1 MKTNF
6 LLAVAFCL
14 LFSIN
19 GHSNQNVTV
28 KEKENPAPEWN
39 RVYDFEKQS
48 LPQSALEAVN
58 LIRQRALQTGNSP
71 ELIKAMIYKLK
82 FETAIDR
89 DKLPGLIN
97 EMETFSARDD
107 NKTEQAI
114 VYSLLAELYDRY
126 YLSDLYRIG
135 QRTSVPAA
143 EAGTDME
150 TWPAGVFIERITG
163 YVERSLAPAG
173 LLQKTNT
180 LKYADILQAGKSS
193 RELRPTLYDFLVH
206 RGIDLLKGISSP
218 DGNTR
223 FTSQILKLYRDLLAF
238 RSREENAF
246 TLLMVELDC
255 LDFILTSPL
264 PTPKEGEW
272 LLWPFQTG
280 ETEEDDGNKDEKYLA
295 ALDRLEKQ
303 YAAEDFCAEILYRKA
318 VYYYNNELKKQA
330 YEICLK
336 GIEKYP
342 DYERTGLLK
351 NFLQQIT
358 QSELTATTDN
368 TVYPGKEAL
377 LKINYRNLDR
387 LTVQIYRINA
397 PVPVYN
403 NRWNRSG
410 QYKKN
415 GQLILTKQII
425 LANKTP
431 YLYSDTAIKIPMEA
445 LGNYE
450 YVIFPDGNPEHI
462 ANQQFSVSR
471 LATVARVTDGKRE
484 FMVTDLLSGKPVE
497 GASIHLYKSSNNRQV
512 KAQTLRTDANGLASG
527 GKEKDITGYQATYK
541 TDTSLIISSVP
552 WISGYNVSESTRHL
566 NLFTDRSIYR
576 PGQTVYFKG
585 IAWEI
590 KEMQVIPD
598 DVFTVSL
605 YDANGKNISA
615 MQVKTNEWGSFAGE
629 FVLPQG
635 ALNGQFSIR
644 TDKMA
649 DYAYF
654 HVEEYR
660 RPAFDIRFEKNEN
673 ACRFGDKVTVKGS
686 AETFWLSPISNS
698 GVSIQNAKAEYRITR
713 SYHWFF
719 RIWTPP
725 VQVAS
730 GDIVLDGQGRFE
742 IDFTPELEIGDSQ
755 KAFKDKDRK
764 NVSYTYTVSVN
775 ITDAKGETQ
784 NAETQINIGDIP
796 FILNIS
802 GLPDA
807 INKDSLSAVTVEAT
821 DLSYNPVAVTGNY
834 RIFSLKP
841 KEAGRLDNGKDSWLQ
856 DKLIVEGSFESGKA
870 IPVSRLK
877 SLVSGKYR
885 IIAEAKDAEAFS
897 ANFTVFTGKDKCP
910 PAPVYEWLL
919 PVKTECAA
927 GENAV
932 IIYGSSAKEVYV
944 LYEIFK
950 DRDNKKVA
958 VSRFILNNE
967 NRKIEIPFR
976 ESYGDG
982 ISVQFTFIKDAKV
995 FSKSV
1000 TVLRKQPGRKLDL
1013 KMEVFRD
1020 RLLPGQK
1027 EEWKISVK
1035 DAGQKGVASELL
1047 AAMYDASL
1055 DKIYRH
1061 DWSFNPVRN
1070 LHLPD
1075 VRTENGDG
1083 LAGSSRNFRID
1094 FRPVDIPSF
1103 QFDNI
1108 DWFGFSIPSR
1118 ETGIR
1123 YFDTK
1128 SMATGNI
1135 SIQNKGIQDSEGA
1148 APETAF
1154 AEDLHESLKKTPQ
1167 EEAPVQLKIGDSQ
1180 IRRNFN
1186 ETAFFY
1192 PQLTTGDAGETLIA
1206 FTVPESN
1213 TTWKFTGL
1221 AHTKDLKFGQIVK
1234 EAISRKKLMIAPNIP
1249 RFIRES
1255 DRATVSATVSNLSE
1269 SALSGEV
1276 GIEFFDPATGQT
1288 TIAVPGA
1295 ARPFTVE
1302 AGKTLAVSW
1311 SFDVPPGIDLTAV
1324 KTVAR
1329 TAGFSDGEQ
1338 HLIPVLPN
1346 RILVTESLPLD
1357 ILGGQTKTFSFD
1369 RMEKNSPTQQ
1379 NYRLTLEFTG
1389 NPVWY
1394 AVQALPSL
1402 TAPQSDDVV
1411 SWFGAYYASAVA
1423 TRIARST
1430 PKIRQVIDA
1439 WKVGTS
1445 LQSSLEKNQE
1455 LKTVLLEETPWVTD
1469 ARNETEMKQK
1479 LSLLFDANR
1488 TDYLHSQ
1495 ALDKLRS
1502 LQTENGGWAWFKGMT
1517 PSVSITQWILYGL
1530 KEAGETGVGEM
1541 QETAIRFID
1550 RELKRHYDNYKKY
1563 AKSGEL
1569 KYPATYELEYLLVRS
1584 LYNDIPLGET
1594 EEAFKYYASVTEK
1607 NWAGVPCPYGRAIAA
1622 LFLQRSGK
1630 TNIAQAI
1637 VRSLREHATRKP
1649 DLGMYWANS
1658 CAGSFFFNNAVAGQ
1672 GFIMKAF
1679 YELQIG
1685 GSQTG
1690 ASPDEMDEMKLWLL
1704 KQKQTQAWESLPGL
1718 VGAIQILLQ
1727 TGSNRLEDTGKT
1739 RIQLGNRSF
1748 DTSGGEA
1755 GTGYIKEVF
1764 DAKTITPDMSRVKI
1778 TRETASGI
1786 SPNAAPGWG
1795 ALYWQYFEDLDKI
1808 KAAKTGLNVEKSLF
1822 IEKMTATEL
1831 KNGGSQTTLS
1841 PVTEATP
1848 LKVGDKAVVRLIVRA
1863 DRDFEYVLLK
1873 DMRASCFEPVR
1884 QLSGVRRAQG
1894 AVYYQSPKDASMNYY
1909 FHNLPKGTYVFEYPL
1924 YVTNEGNYSNGIT
1937 TIQCLYAP
1945 EFVSHTS
1952 GGRNTVGLSPNPDL
1966 PPAPSKGGGVA
1977 FP

>member
-1 MKTNF
+1 MKINF
-6 LLAVAFCL
+6 LLTVAFFL
-14 LFSIN
+14 LFSAN

-28 KEKENPAPEWN
+28 KKKEIPASDWN
-39 RVYDFEKQS
+39 KVYDFEKQS

-58 LIRQRALQTGNSP
+58 LIRQKALQTGNSP
-71 ELIKAMIYKLK
+71 ELLKAMIYKLK

-89 DKLPGLIN
+89 DKLPGLIH
-97 EMETFSARDD
+97 EMETFSASDD
-107 NKTEQAI
+107 DKTEQAVI
-114 VYSLLAELYDRY
+114 YSLLAELYDRY
-126 YLSDLYRIG
+126 YRSDLYRIG
-135 QRTSVPAA
+135 QRAPVPAA

-150 TWPAGVFIERITG
+150 TWPAGVFIKRIAG
-163 YVERSLAPAG
+163 YVERSLEPAEV
-173 LLQKTNT
+173 LQKTNT
-180 LKYADILQAGKSS
+180 LAYGDILQAGESS
-193 RELRPTLYDFLVH
+193 RELRPSLYDFLVH
-206 RGIDLLKGISSP
+206 RGIDLLKGISNP
-218 DGNTR
+218 DGNNN
-223 FTSQILKLYRDLLAF
+223 FTPQILKLYRDLLAF
-238 RSREENAF
+238 RSREKNAF
-246 TLLMVELDC
+246 ALLTVDLDR
-255 LDFILTSPL
+255 LDFILNN
-264 PTPKEGEW
+264 
-272 LLWPFQTG
+272 
-280 ETEEDDGNKDEKYLA
+280 ETEEDDGNKGEEYLA

-318 VYYYNNELKKQA
+318 IYYYNNELKKQA
-330 YEICLK
+330 YEICLE

-342 DYERTGLLK
+342 DYGRTGLLK
-351 NFLQQIT
+351 NFLRQIT
-358 QSELTATTDN
+358 QSELTATVNN
-368 TVYPGKEAL
+368 TVYPGEEAP
-377 LKINYRNLDR
+377 LKIKYRNLDS

-397 PVPVYN
+397 PVAVYTGK
-403 NRWNRSG
+403 WNRSG

-415 GQLILTKQII
+415 GQLILTKQIT
-425 LANKTP
+425 LAGEAP
-431 YLYSDTAIKIPMEA
+431 YLYSDTVIKIPMEA

-450 YVIFPDGNPEHI
+450 YVIFPDGHPEHI
-462 ANQQFSVSR
+462 SNQQFSVSR

-497 GASIHLYKSSNNRQV
+497 GGSILLYKSSNNRPV
-512 KAQTLRTDANGLASG
+512 KVQTLCTDANGLASG

-552 WISGYNVSESTRHL
+552 WISNDNVSESIRRL

-585 IAWEI
+585 IACET
-590 KEMQVIPD
+590 KEVQVIPN

-635 ALNGQFSIR
+635 TLNGRFSIR
-644 TDKMA
+644 TDKIA
-649 DYAYF
+649 GYAYF
-654 HVEEYR
+654 HVEEYK

-673 ACRFGDKVTVKGS
+673 TCRFGDKVTVKGS
-686 AETFWLSPISNS
+686 AETFS
-698 GVSIQNAKAEYRITR
+698 GVSIQNAKAGYRITR

-719 RIWTPP
+719 RIWAPP

-730 GDIVLDGQGRFE
+730 GDVFLDGQGKFE
-742 IDFTPELEIGDSQ
+742 IGFTPE

-784 NAETQINIGDIP
+784 NAETQINMGDIP
-796 FILNIS
+796 FILNVG

-807 INKDSLSAVTVEAT
+807 INQDSLSTVTVEAT
-821 DLSYNPVAVTGNY
+821 DLSHNPVAVTGSY

-841 KEAGRLDNGKDSWLQ
+841 KEAGRLDNETDGWLQ
-856 DKLIVEGSFESGKA
+856 DKLITEGHFESGKA
-870 IPVSRLK
+870 IPVGRLK
-877 SLVSGKYR
+877 SLVSGQYR
-885 IIAEAKDAEAFS
+885 MIAEAKEAEAFS
-897 ANFTVFTGKDKCP
+897 TDFTVYTDKDKCP

-958 VSRFILNNE
+958 VSRFVLNSE

-982 ISVQFTFIKDAKV
+982 VSVQFTFIKDAKV
-995 FSKSV
+995 FSKRV
-1000 TVLRKQPGRKLDL
+1000 AVLRKQASRKLDL
-1013 KMEVFRD
+1013 AMEVFRD

-1035 DAGQKGVASELL
+1035 DAGQKGVAGELL

-1070 LHLPD
+1070 PRLPD

-1083 LAGSSRNFRID
+1083 LSGSSLYFRID
-1094 FRPVDIPSF
+1094 FRPVNIPDF
-1103 QFDNI
+1103 KFDNI
-1108 DWFGFSIPSR
+1108 DWFGFTVPSR

-1123 YFDTK
+1123 AFATK
-1128 SMATGNI
+1128 NAVM
-1135 SIQNKGIQDSEGA
+1135 
-1148 APETAF
+1148 ETAL
-1154 AEDLHESLKKTPQ
+1154 AGDLHEIRKKTPQ
-1167 EEAPVQLKIGDSQ
+1167 EEAPVQ

-1192 PQLTTGDAGETLIA
+1192 PQLMTGEVGETLIA

-1213 TTWKFTGL
+1213 TTWKFMGL

-1234 EAISRKKLMIAPNIP
+1234 EAISRKKLMVAPNVP
-1249 RFIRES
+1249 RFIREG

-1276 GIEFFDPATGQT
+1276 GIEFFDPVSGQT
-1288 TIAVPGA
+1288 TIAVSEA

-1302 AGKTLAVSW
+1302 AGKTVAVSW
-1311 SFDVPPGIDLTAV
+1311 TFDVPSGIDLTAV
-1324 KTVAR
+1324 KTVAK

-1357 ILGGQTKTFSFD
+1357 IPGGQTKTVSFD
-1369 RMEKNSPTQQ
+1369 RMKNNSATLQ

-1402 TAPQSDDVV
+1402 TAPQSDDAL
-1411 SWFGAYYASAVA
+1411 SWFGAYYANA
-1423 TRIARST
+1423 TAARIAKST
-1430 PKIRQVIDA
+1430 PKIKQVIEA
-1439 WKVGTS
+1439 WALHATS
-1445 LQSSLEKNQE
+1445 LQSNLEKNQE

-1469 ARNETEMKQK
+1469 AKNETEMKQK

-1502 LQTENGGWAWFKGMT
+1502 LQTEDGGWVWFKGMT

-1530 KEAGETGVGEM
+1530 KEAGETGAGEM

-1550 RELKRHYDNYKKY
+1550 RELKRHYDDYKKY
-1563 AKSGEL
+1563 AKPGEL
-1569 KYPATYELEYLLVRS
+1569 QYPATYELEYLLVRS
-1584 LYNDIPLGET
+1584 LYKDIPLGET
-1594 EEAFKYYASVTEK
+1594 EEAAGFYASITEK
-1607 NWAGVPCPYGRAIAA
+1607 NWAGIPCPYGRAIAA

-1630 TNIAQAI
+1630 TDIALSI
-1637 VRSLREHATRKP
+1637 VQSLREHATRKP

-1658 CAGSFFFNNAVAGQ
+1658 RAGSFFFNNAVAIH

-1690 ASPDEMDEMKLWLL
+1690 ASTGEMDEMKLWLL
-1704 KQKQTQAWESLPGL
+1704 KQKQTQETAFGASQWESLPGL

-1727 TGSNRLEDTGKT
+1727 TGSDWLEDTGKT

-1778 TRETASGI
+1778 TRETA
-1786 SPNAAPGWG
+1786 APGWG
-1795 ALYWQYFEDLDKI
+1795 ALYWQYFEDLDRI
-1808 KAAKTGLNVEKSLF
+1808 KAAKTGLNVEKALF
-1822 IEKMTATEL
+1822 IEKMTGTEL
-1831 KNGGSQTTLS
+1831 KTGGSQTTLS

-1937 TIQCLYAP
+1937 TVQCLYAP
-1945 EFVSHTS
+1945 EFVSHAS
-1952 GGRNTVGLSPNPDL
+1952 DGIRYTV
-1966 PPAPSKGGGVA
+1966 KGA
-1977 FP
+1977 R